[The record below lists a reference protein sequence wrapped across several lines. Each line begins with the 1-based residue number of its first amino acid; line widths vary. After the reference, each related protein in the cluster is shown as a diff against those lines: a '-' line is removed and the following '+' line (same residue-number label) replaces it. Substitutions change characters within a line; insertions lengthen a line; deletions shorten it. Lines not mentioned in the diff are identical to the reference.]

1 MRNFERE
8 YDDLERDLERRI
20 AFSESMKGFESND
33 TKLLSL
39 LVYVGNNKF
48 PSYQVD
54 KMNKILNAMPIGKP
68 MRIREIQSALEDYD
82 YTHQSINAIV
92 SQFVHAYVIKRTS
105 VWEEFPEPVIVDNHI
120 YRGQD
125 VAYFTRL
132 K

>member
-1 MRNFERE
+1 
-8 YDDLERDLERRI
+8 
-20 AFSESMKGFESND
+20 MKGFETND

-48 PSYQVD
+48 PSYQVN

-68 MRIREIQSALEDYD
+68 MRIRDIQYALKDCE

-92 SQFVHAYVIKRTS
+92 RQFVHAYVIKRTE
-105 VWEEFPEPVIVDNHI
+105 VWEEFPEPVMVDNHI
-120 YRGQD
+120 YKGQEI
-125 VAYFTRL
+125 AYFTRL

>member
-1 MRNFERE
+1 MRDFERE
-8 YDDLERDLERRI
+8 YNDFRRRMAFQETMKDLET
-20 AFSESMKGFESND
+20 ND

-68 MRIREIQSALEDYD
+68 MRIRDIQNVLKDYE
-82 YTHQSINAIV
+82 YTHQSIKAIV
-92 SQFVHAYVIKRTS
+92 RQFIGSYVIKRTE

-120 YRGQD
+120 YRGQE

>member
-1 MRNFERE
+1 MRDFERE
-8 YDDLERDLERRI
+8 YKNFKRLM
-20 AFSESMKGFESND
+20 AFEESMKDFETND

-68 MRIREIQSALEDYD
+68 MRIRDIQYALKDCE
-82 YTHQSINAIV
+82 YTHQSIKAIIK
-92 SQFVHAYVIKRTS
+92 QFVGASVINRTS
-105 VWEEFPEPVIVDNHI
+105 VWEEFSEPVIVDNHI
-120 YRGQD
+120 YRGQEI
-125 VAYFTRL
+125 AYFTRL